1 MKRISVICGFL
12 MSMWLSAQKIEVLNF
27 ATFHM
32 GKTPD
37 AAKVKFD
44 PKSEKSQK
52 EVLEIAKLLAE
63 FKPTVICVELL
74 PAENEKIQNDYQNF
88 LKDKNHKTAYEGE
101 VSLLAYQ
108 IAKIANVKKI
118 YGIDEQETGKYNYRL
133 GEQLKNQVDNVTYKR
148 FITTFIEG
156 FGKQDNLSVKEKL
169 IDYNKEST
177 LQELITA
184 NADILAYVSTAN
196 NFEGA
201 DEAAKYYRRNL
212 RMYSNLNQIPLS
224 ENDKVLIISGGTHAA
239 FFSEFLKR
247 SPKYQTVDVF
257 DYLK

>member
-1 MKRISVICGFL
+1 MKRVSVICGFL
-12 MSMWLSAQKIEVLNF
+12 MSMCLSAQKIEVLNF

-37 AAKVKFD
+37 ATKVSFD
-44 PKSEKSQK
+44 PKNEKSQK
-52 EVLEIAKLLAE
+52 EVFEIAKLLAE
-63 FKPTVICVELL
+63 FKPTIICVELL
-74 PAENEKIQNDYQNF
+74 PAENEKIKNDYQNF
-88 LKDKNHKTAYEGE
+88 LKNKKFKTAYEGE

-133 GEQLKNQVDNVTYKR
+133 GYQLKNQVDSTTYKS
-148 FITTFIEG
+148 FISTFIEKLKNG
-156 FGKQDNLSVKEKL
+156 DNLSVKEKL

-177 LQELITA
+177 LQDLITA
-184 NADILAYVSTAN
+184 NADILTHVSTAN

-212 RMYSNLNQIPLS
+212 RMYSNLNQIPLV
-224 ENDKVLIISGGTHAA
+224 ENDKVLIISGATHAA

-247 SPKYQTVDVF
+247 SPKYQIVNVF

>member
-1 MKRISVICGFL
+1 MKKVSVICGFL

-37 AAKVKFD
+37 AAKVRFD
-44 PKSEKSQK
+44 PKSEKTQK
-52 EVLEIAKLLAE
+52 EVFEIAKLLAE
-63 FKPTVICVELL
+63 FKPTIICVELL
-74 PAENEKIQNDYQNF
+74 PTENEKIQNDYQSF
-88 LKDKNHKTAYEGE
+88 LKNKDYKTAYEGE

-133 GEQLKNQVDNVTYKR
+133 GEQLKDQVDNVTYKR
-148 FITTFIEG
+148 FIKTFIEG
-156 FGKQDNLSVKEKL
+156 FGKQDGLSVKEKL

-177 LQELITA
+177 LQDLITA
-184 NADILAYVSTAN
+184 NADILTYVGTAGH
-196 NFEGA
+196 FEGA

-224 ENDKVLIISGGTHAA
+224 ENDKVLIISGATHAA

-247 SPKYQTVDVF
+247 SPKYKPVNVF

>member
-1 MKRISVICGFL
+1 MKRTGIICGML

-37 AAKVKFD
+37 AVKVSFD
-44 PKSEKSQK
+44 PKSAKSQN
-52 EVLEIAKLLAE
+52 EVFEIAKLLSE

-74 PAENEKIQNDYQNF
+74 PADNEKIQNDYQNF
-88 LKDKNHKTAYEGE
+88 LKDKNYKTSYEGE

-108 IAKIANVKKI
+108 IAKIAHVKNI
-118 YGIDEQETGKYNYRL
+118 YGIDEQETGYYNYRI
-133 GEQLKNQVDNVTYKR
+133 GEQLQNQVDHVTYKR
-148 FITTFIEG
+148 FMPSLIEK
-156 FGKQDNLSVKEKL
+156 FKKQESMSVKEKL
-169 IDYNKEST
+169 IDFNKEST
-177 LQELITA
+177 LQDLITA
-184 NADILAYVSTAN
+184 NADILTYVSTSK

-201 DEAAKYYRRNL
+201 DEAAKFYRRNL
-212 RMYSNLNQIPLS
+212 RMYSNFNQIPLS
-224 ENDKVLIISGGTHAA
+224 ENDKVLIISGATHAA

-247 SPKYQTVDVF
+247 SPKYQLVNVF

>member
-12 MSMWLSAQKIEVLNF
+12 MSMLLSAQKIEVLNF

-37 AAKVKFD
+37 AAKVSFD

-52 EVLEIAKLLAE
+52 EVLEIAQLLAE
-63 FKPTVICVELL
+63 FKPTVICVELV
-74 PAENEKIQNDYQNF
+74 PAMNEKIQQDYQNF
-88 LKDKNHKTAYEGE
+88 LKDKNFKTAYEGE

-118 YGIDEQETGKYNYRL
+118 YGIDEQETGNYNYRI
-133 GEQLKNQVDNVTYKR
+133 GEQLKNQVDNATYKN

-156 FGKQDNLSVKEKL
+156 FGKQETLSVKEKL

-184 NADILAYVSTAN
+184 NADILTHVSTAN

-224 ENDKVLIISGGTHAA
+224 GNDKVLIISGATHAA

-247 SPKYQTVDVF
+247 SPKYQSVNVF
-257 DYLK
+257 EYLK

>member
-12 MSMWLSAQKIEVLNF
+12 MSMCLSAQKIEVLNF

-37 AAKVKFD
+37 AAKVSFD
-44 PKSEKSQK
+44 PQSEKSQK
-52 EVLEIAKLLAE
+52 EVFEIAKLLAE
-63 FKPTVICVELL
+63 FKPTVICVELV
-74 PAENEKIQNDYQNF
+74 PAENEKIQNDYHSF
-88 LKDKNHKTAYEGE
+88 LKNKNHKVAYEGE

-108 IAKIANVKKI
+108 IGKLANVKKI
-118 YGIDEQETGKYNYRL
+118 YGIDEQETGQYNYRI
-133 GEQLKNQVDNVTYKR
+133 GDQLKNQVDNITYKR

-156 FGKQDNLSVKEKL
+156 FKKQENLSVKEKL

-177 LQELITA
+177 LQEMITA
-184 NADILAYVSTAN
+184 NADILTHVSTAN
-196 NFEGA
+196 HFEGA

-224 ENDKVLIISGGTHAA
+224 ENDRVLIISGATHAA

-247 SPKYQTVDVF
+247 SPKYQSVNVF

>member
-1 MKRISVICGFL
+1 
-12 MSMWLSAQKIEVLNF
+12 MSMWFSAQKIEVLNV

-37 AAKVKFD
+37 AVKVSFD
-44 PKSEKSQK
+44 PQSEKSQK

-74 PAENEKIQNDYQNF
+74 PAHNEKIQSDYQSF
-88 LKDKNHKTAYEGE
+88 LKNKNYQAVYEGE

-108 IAKIANVKKI
+108 IAKMAGVKKI
-118 YGIDEQETGKYNYRL
+118 YGIDEQETGQYNYRI
-133 GEQLKNQVDNVTYKR
+133 GDQLKNQVDNLTYKR
-148 FITTFIEG
+148 FITSFIG
-156 FGKQDNLSVKEKL
+156 NLKNDGNLSVKEKL
-169 IDYNKEST
+169 IHYNKEST
-177 LQELITA
+177 LQDLITA
-184 NADILAYVSTAN
+184 NADIMTHVSTAN
-196 NFEGA
+196 HFEGA

-224 ENDKVLIISGGTHAA
+224 ENDKVLIISGATHAA

-247 SPKYQTVDVF
+247 SPKYQLVNVF

>member
-1 MKRISVICGFL
+1 MKRISVICGML
-12 MSMWLSAQKIEVLNF
+12 MSMWMSAQKIEVLNF

-37 AAKVKFD
+37 AAKVSFD
-44 PKSEKSQK
+44 PGSAKSQK
-52 EVLEIAKLLAE
+52 EVFEIAKLLAE

-74 PAENEKIQNDYQNF
+74 PSNNEKIQNDYQNF
-88 LKDKNHKTAYEGE
+88 LKDKNYKAAYEGE

-108 IAKIANVKKI
+108 IAKMAQVKKI
-118 YGIDEQETGKYNYRL
+118 YGIDEQETGNYNYRI
-133 GEQLKNQVDNVTYKR
+133 GDQLENQVDNITYKR
-148 FITTFIEG
+148 FITSFIE
-156 FGKQDNLSVKEKL
+156 KLKSQESMSVKEKL
-169 IDYNKEST
+169 IDFNKEST
-177 LQELITA
+177 LQGLITA
-184 NADILAYVSTAN
+184 NADILTYVSTAK

-212 RMYSNLNQIPLS
+212 RMYSNLNQIPLTA
-224 ENDKVLIISGGTHAA
+224 NDRVLIISGATHAA

-247 SPKYQTVDVF
+247 SPKYKAVNVF